1 MELTQEFMKAVE
13 KELKRAGIVMELEGG
28 EGNFNIQNVG
38 DTKIT
43 ITATI
48 ESHAVEDFKDLHGAE

>member
-1 MELTQEFMKAVE
+1 MKAVE
-13 KELKRAGIVMELEGG
+13 KELKRAGIAVELEGG
-28 EGNFNIQNVG
+28 EGKFNIQNVG

-48 ESHAVEDFKDLHGAE
+48 ESHAVEDFKDLSRLNESCEVQ